1 MCENQHFETSMW
13 VINHLVN
20 HGHEAYFVGG
30 SVRDY
35 LMKKSISDVDIT
47 TSALPEEV
55 EHIFD
60 RTLPIGKAH
69 GTIIVVGKDEQFEVT
84 TFRKD
89 GDYVDHRR
97 PTSVQFVTELYED
110 LARRDFTMNAIAM
123 DGAYQLHDYFKGYE
137 DIQNQIIRAVGTP
150 LDRMEED
157 ALRIMRGVRFQSQTG
172 FTIED
177 ETQDAMKETAYLL
190 DKIAIERIIVE
201 LKKLVSGSYVDISMK
216 TTTQLSLFQYIPF
229 FNKLDQST
237 IFIPKD
243 FNFEIWIAVLC
254 FINEVDSTQLSTL
267 KLSNQEKRNIS
278 EYIQLFKIFKFEP
291 LTKEHLTVTIYT
303 FGALKVKTIMAF
315 IQQYEKNLHIQYQ
328 PIIMNP
334 ILVNEIYDK
343 LPIYHNSELNLN
355 GQILMSTFQKKGGPW
370 IKDILNKLERAVIL
384 RKVNNTQDDLIE
396 WVRKNVEV

>member
-13 VINHLVN
+13 VIDQLVN

-47 TSALPEEV
+47 TNALPEEV
-55 EHIFD
+55 EKIFD
-60 RTLPIGKAH
+60 RTLPIGKEH
-69 GTIIVVGKDEQFEVT
+69 GTIIVLGNDEQFEVT

-123 DGAYQLHDYFKGYE
+123 DSAYQLHDYFKGYE
-137 DIQNQIIRAVGTP
+137 DIKNQIIRAVGTP

-172 FTIED
+172 FAIED
-177 ETQDAMKETAYLL
+177 ETEDAMKQTAYLL

-201 LKKLVSGSYVDISMK
+201 LKKLVTGANIEKSMA

-237 IFIPKD
+237 IFIPKGFD
-243 FNFEIWIAVLC
+243 FEIWIATLC
-254 FINEVDSTQLSTL
+254 FINEVDSTQLSAM
-267 KLSNQEKRNIS
+267 KLSNQEKRNIN

-291 LTKEHLTVTIYT
+291 LTKEHLTVIIYT

-315 IQQYEKNLHIQYQ
+315 IQQYENNLHIQYQ

-355 GQILMSTFQKKGGPW
+355 GQILMSTFQKNGGPW

-396 WVRKNVEV
+396 WVQKNV